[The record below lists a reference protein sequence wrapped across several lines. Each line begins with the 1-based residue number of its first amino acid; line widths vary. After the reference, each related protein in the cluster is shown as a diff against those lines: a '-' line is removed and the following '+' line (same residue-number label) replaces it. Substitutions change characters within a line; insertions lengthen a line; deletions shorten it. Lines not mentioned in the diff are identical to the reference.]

1 MNKTERYIVI
11 LLIVSIIFS
20 VLSIMINFIGSEIEL
35 PSISK
40 QAKIVRGGGA
50 TGNVA
55 LTIEVN
61 PEPMEVNN
69 ERETS

>member
-1 MNKTERYIVI
+1 MNKTERFIVI

-20 VLSIMINFIGSEIEL
+20 VLSIMINFIGNEIEL

-40 QAKIVRGGGA
+40 QAKTVRGGSA

-55 LTIEVN
+55 LTIEAN
-61 PEPMEVNN
+61 PEFMEVDN
-69 ERETS
+69 ETEAS